1 MMFVSFFQSACDA
14 AEGGEGAKYETKHQ
28 NKANECIAREN
39 AFQTLEV
46 PPPTSP
52 SVCMGTDESL
62 LAGARAMTGT
72 AT

>member
-1 MMFVSFFQSACDA
+1 MKRS
-14 AEGGEGAKYETKHQ
+14 TKTKRM
-28 NKANECIAREN
+28 NALLGEN

-46 PPPTSP
+46 PPTSP
-52 SVCMGTDESL
+52 SVCMGTEESL